1 MSFTDGLIFAAVFVV
16 AWFLF
21 PLTRSVSDNF
31 RTAPIMYF
39 GFRIA
44 FSVIIAYLVHYLL
57 IE

>member
-1 MSFTDGLIFAAVFVV
+1 MSFIDGLIFAGVFIV

-39 GFRIA
+39 GFRIV
-44 FSVIIAYLVHYLL
+44 FSVIVAYGVHYFF